1 MASLNGSRSPACG
14 HAERQLAAKVAF
26 LSRPESY
33 PDRPG
38 CVETVETHM
47 SWVFLTDRH
56 AYKLKKPVRYVA
68 QDLTDLEA
76 RRRNCVEEVR
86 VNRRLAPDVYIG
98 CMPLTAAADDGLSL
112 GGEGPAVEWLVQ
124 MHRLPAAGMLDRL
137 IARGRVRPQDI
148 RRLVAHLAKFYA
160 AAAPRRMAP
169 AAYRRRFA
177 ADIRANREALRRPE
191 FEMPRLMWESP
202 CAAQLDFL
210 RCAPELFD
218 RRVADGRIIDA
229 HGDLRPEH
237 VYLGEKVEV
246 IDCLEFD
253 PRFRLLDP
261 ADELSFFTMECEHL
275 DAAFIRPLVFE
286 EYQRI
291 TGDAPP
297 ADLLRF
303 YTSYRACL
311 RAKLC
316 LWHVA
321 DPTVAQTEAWT
332 RRARAYL
339 ELARRYACELPLPRS
354 SSTSEPPP

>member
-1 MASLNGSRSPACG
+1 MESLNGSRSLAGG

-33 PDRPG
+33 PERPG
-38 CVETVETHM
+38 RVETVETHM

-86 VNRRLAPDVYIG
+86 VNRRLAPEVYIG
-98 CMPLTAAADDGLSL
+98 CVPLAAAADGGLSL

-124 MHRLPAAGMLDRL
+124 MHRLPAARMLDRL
-137 IARGRVRPQDI
+137 IARGRVSPEDI
-148 RRLVAHLAKFYA
+148 RRLVAHLAEFYA
-160 AAAPRRMAP
+160 AAPPRRMAP
-169 AAYRRRFA
+169 TAYRRRFA
-177 ADIRANREALRRPE
+177 ADIRANREALQQPE
-191 FEMPRLMWESP
+191 FEMPRPLWEVA

-210 RCAPELFD
+210 HRAPELFD

-237 VYLGEKVEV
+237 VYLGKKVEV
-246 IDCLEFD
+246 IDCLEFE

-261 ADELSFFTMECEHL
+261 ADELSFFAMECEHL
-275 DAAFIRPLVFE
+275 GAAFIRPLVFGGYCE
-286 EYQRI
+286 I
-291 TGDAPP
+291 TGDQPP
-297 ADLLRF
+297 TDLLRF
-303 YTSYRACL
+303 YTSHRACL

-316 LWHVA
+316 LWHVT
-321 DPTVAQTEAWT
+321 DPAVANPAAWA

-339 ELARRYACELPLPRS
+339 ELARRYARELPLPRS